1 MRAGMSCGRTEHMQI
16 LEAIVQPIAVNVM
29 DDLARLRTSN
39 LAMFPFTIFACTK
52 TPEVGI

>member
-1 MRAGMSCGRTEHMQI
+1 MSCGRTEHMQI